1 MEGEIRVVCPR
12 CGGVNRADAA
22 KLRNG
27 GRPDCGACGAALFVG
42 PVEARDDADFER
54 HVSRTTLPVLVD
66 FWADWCGPCKM
77 MAPQFS
83 AAARALE
90 TRVRFLKVDT
100 ESLRETAARFA
111 VKSIPTLVLFRGGRE
126 FARRAGAMD
135 AKSIQDWARAHGAA

>member
-12 CGGVNRADAA
+12 CGGVNRADAT
-22 KLRNG
+22 KLRDG
-27 GRPDCGACGAALFVG
+27 GRPDCGACGAVLFAG

-90 TRVRFLKVDT
+90 TRVRFLKADT
-100 ESLRETAARFA
+100 ESLRETAARFGI
-111 VKSIPTLVLFRGGRE
+111 KSIPTLILFRGGRE
-126 FARRAGAMD
+126 VARQPGAMD
-135 AKSIQDWARAHGAA
+135 AKSIQRWAHEHGAT